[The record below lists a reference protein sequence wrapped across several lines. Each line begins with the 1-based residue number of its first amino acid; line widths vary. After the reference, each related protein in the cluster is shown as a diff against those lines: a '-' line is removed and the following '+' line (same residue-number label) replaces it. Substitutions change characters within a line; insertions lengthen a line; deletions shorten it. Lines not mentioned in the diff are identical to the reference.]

1 MSDPA
6 ADFHRLAERLRIVG
20 RITTRTALHVG
31 SGSDDDRAASD
42 HPVICDGQGFPV
54 IPGSSL
60 KGTVRATLEALIRAA
75 GIDTLQACD
84 PLEERR
90 GGCAVR
96 PAGAQG
102 GATTCCTVCRLFG
115 TRGIASHVRISD
127 ACVAERGEI
136 APIELRDGVALDRDL
151 RTAQAARRYDLEV
164 VPAGTGFELEI
175 FVDNPEPWM
184 LGLLLLGLDQL
195 DRGFASLGG
204 FASRGLGRVAITYH
218 SLERASARGL
228 LAGDPPQRLEG
239 EQLGA
244 ALDEWRQALVQRTG
258 ETAHVPN

>member
-6 ADFHRLAERLRIVG
+6 ADFHRLAERLRISG
-20 RITTRTALHVG
+20 QITTRTALHVG
-31 SGSDDDRAASD
+31 SAAEDDRAASD
-42 HPVICDGQGFPV
+42 HPVVCDREGFPL

-84 PLEERR
+84 PLDERR
-90 GGCAVR
+90 GGCAVKSSSA
-96 PAGAQG
+96 P
-102 GATTCCTVCRLFG
+102 GATTGCCTVCRLFG

-127 ACVAERGEI
+127 ARVAERGEI

-164 VPAGTGFELEI
+164 VPAGTAFELEI

-204 FASRGLGRVAITYH
+204 FASRGLGRVAISYH

-228 LAGDPPQRLEG
+228 LSGEPPQRLEG
-239 EQLGA
+239 EALGA
-244 ALDEWRQALVQRTG
+244 ALEQWRQALVQRTG
-258 ETAHVPN
+258 ETVHVPN